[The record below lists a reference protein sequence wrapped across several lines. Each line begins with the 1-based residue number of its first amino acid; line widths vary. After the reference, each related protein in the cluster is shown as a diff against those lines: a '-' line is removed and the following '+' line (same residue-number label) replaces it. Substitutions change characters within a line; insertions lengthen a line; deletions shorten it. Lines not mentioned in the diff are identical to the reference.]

1 MAPVGKSLAQGH
13 TKTLLIQAESVV
25 ESNDRHT
32 SLIFSKLVS
41 PLFVCLRTIDLL
53 FVPGNL
59 GW

>member
-1 MAPVGKSLAQGH
+1 MGKSLAQGH

-41 PLFVCLRTIDLL
+41 PLFVCFHTIDLL

>member
-41 PLFVCLRTIDLL
+41 PLFVRLRTIDLL